1 MKRNRRHGRIRA
13 RVTGTKTKPRLS
25 VFRSNRFIYAQLVDD
40 ASGLTLAAAS
50 DVSTA
55 NDKKTKVERAA
66 VVGEAIAKK
75 AIEKKIQEVVFD
87 RGGFLYAG
95 RVKALAESARKAG
108 LTF

>member
-1 MKRNRRHGRIRA
+1 
-13 RVTGTKTKPRLS
+13 
-25 VFRSNRFIYAQLVDD
+25 LVDD

-55 NDKKTKVERAA
+55 NDKKTKVERAS